1 MSQIQLSVYLSLLP
15 ILAGVMFY
23 ARLEKVLK
31 LFFAYSIF
39 LGFTEWF
46 VFFYALKIGNN
57 MFLYPYYGLIQ
68 FFFIATVFKR
78 QGIFKRYHWV
88 YAALMIGVL
97 GLFIFENFLD
107 QPKTLMPFRLMI
119 GTGFITFFLA
129 LLYFYDALQFPQPNA
144 WKKPVFFMVVSLMVY
159 GLGNVFY
166 FLLFNATLNNSAHF
180 EAIHQYHE
188 ILNCVFYLLN
198 SAVFYFAFLWRTT
211 Y

>member
-23 ARLEKVLK
+23 ASLERVLK
-31 LFFAYSIF
+31 LFFAYSVF

-46 VFFYALKIGNN
+46 VYFYALRIGDN

-68 FFFIATVFKR
+68 FFYIATVFKR
-78 QGIFKRYHWV
+78 QEIFKRFNWV
-88 YAALMIGVL
+88 YAALMIGVF
-97 GLFIFENFLD
+97 GLFVVENFLD

-129 LLYFYDALQFPQPNA
+129 LLYFYDALQFPQLNP
-144 WKKPVFFMVVSLMVY
+144 WKKPVFLMVVSFMIY

-166 FLLFNATLNNSAHF
+166 FLLFNAALQNEAHF
-180 EAIHQYHE
+180 EAINQYHE
-188 ILNCVFYLLN
+188 VLNCLFYLLN
-198 SAVFYFAFLWRTT
+198 SAVFYCAYLWKTT